1 MHLAL
6 LLLLAFE
13 EKYWERKP
21 VQQWTDE
28 QLLYMLSDSPWA
40 QITTLRDGSPIPIYL
55 ASAKPVRAAE
65 AEWMRRYTAQLQQ
78 KKIPVASD
86 NSKLEYEAF
95 LKENEGKVV
104 VVGIRNPN
112 LQALAQAEESKSME
126 EESFLKIGRK
136 KIKMTG
142 HFPPGESDPVL
153 RLVFPRP
160 PDTAKEITFELYIPG
175 VTGPY
180 RAATFRLKDMI
191 FEGKTEM

>member
-6 LLLLAFE
+6 LALLAFAQNF
-13 EKYWERKP
+13 WETKP
-21 VQQWTDE
+21 VRQWSDE
-28 QLLYMLSDSPWA
+28 QLLDMLTESPWA
-40 QITTLRDGSPIPIYL
+40 QTTTLREGSPLPVYL
-55 ASAKPVRAAE
+55 ATAKPVRDAE
-65 AEWMRRYTAQLQQ
+65 GEWMRRYTAKLQQ
-78 KKIPVASD
+78 KKIPLGSD

-104 VVGIRNPN
+104 VLGIRNPD
-112 LQALAQAEESKSME
+112 LKALAQAEESKSME
-126 EESFLKIGRK
+126 EESFLKVGRK

-160 PDTAKEITFELYIPG
+160 PETVKEITFELYLPG

-180 RAATFRLKDMI
+180 RAVTFRLKDLV